1 MTHLTHRRQHRAKR
15 RAIERRWA
23 FCFHMG
29 LNRPSV
35 ASAETWECFEKIM
48 REASEAIERLLLP
61 ASVMTE
67 IIVPRPVKLLQ
78 GPL

>member
-1 MTHLTHRRQHRAKR
+1 MAHLTHRRQHRAKR
-15 RAIERRWA
+15 RARERRWA

-35 ASAETWECFEKIM
+35 ASAETWECFEKITK
-48 REASEAIERLLLP
+48 EASEAIERILL
-61 ASVMTE
+61 
-67 IIVPRPVKLLQ
+67 PVKLLQ